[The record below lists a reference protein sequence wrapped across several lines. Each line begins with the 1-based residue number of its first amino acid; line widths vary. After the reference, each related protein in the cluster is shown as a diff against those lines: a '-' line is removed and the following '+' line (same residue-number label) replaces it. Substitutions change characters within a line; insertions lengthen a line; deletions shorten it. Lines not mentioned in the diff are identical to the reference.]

1 MKPTALALSSAFLMA
16 SAALQAQTATKLTK
30 PDASFP
36 EPFTQVSGVREL
48 PNGKVIVSD
57 MRDKVVQLLDFRAG
71 SQVKVGGEGQGPGEY
86 ALPVDLIAMPN
97 GETWVND
104 LMGRRFLSVDANGKP
119 GRTITLPGSG
129 SGGIAIAARGTAADA
144 AGNLYLPASPF
155 NLSGPGASSPDS
167 LAIHRWK
174 PNETTFDTVAW
185 FVGPKASIQGS
196 GSGNTRNVRVTMGAG
211 KAFTP
216 QEVWGVAADG
226 SIARVIPSP
235 YRVIWYPAASN
246 KGVAGPTQPYSP
258 IKVTD
263 ADREEENERRKRLTP
278 MMVTVGGGG
287 RGAARPPSVPALGPD
302 DFEPTKPPFTG
313 PGAVLVAPEGEVWVR
328 RTGPAG
334 QQEVTYDVFDR
345 SGKVARKV
353 SMSRDRQVVG
363 FGKGAVYVVR
373 TDDDDLQHL
382 ERFAR

>member
-1 MKPTALALSSAFLMA
+1 MKPTALVLSSAFLMA

-36 EPFTQVSGVREL
+36 EPFTQVSGLREL
-48 PNGKVIVSD
+48 PNGKVIVAD

-71 SQVKVGGEGQGPGEY
+71 TQVKVGREGQGPGEY
-86 ALPVDLIAMPN
+86 ALPASLIAMPN

-104 LMGRRFLSVDANGKP
+104 LMGRRFLAVDAEGKA
-119 GRTITLPGSG
+119 GRTIPHPGSG
-129 SGGIAIAARGTAADA
+129 PGGVVVTGPGATADA

-155 NLSGPGASSPDS
+155 NLNSPGAASPDS

-174 PNETTFDTVAW
+174 PEQTTFDTVAW
-185 FVGPKASIQGS
+185 YIGPRASVQAS
-196 GSGNTRNVRVTMGAG
+196 GGGNNRSIRVTTGSG

-226 SIARVIPSP
+226 SVARVIPSP

-246 KGVAGPTQPYSP
+246 KGVAGPTQPYTP

-263 ADREEENERRKRLTP
+263 ADRDEENERRKR
-278 MMVTVGGGG
+278 TVPTMIAIGGGG
-287 RGAARPPSVPALGPD
+287 RGAGRPSSLPALGPE
-302 DFEPTKPPFTG
+302 DFEPTKPPFVG
-313 PGAVLVAPEGEVWVR
+313 QGAVLVAPEGEIWVR

-334 QQEVTYDVFDR
+334 QKEISYDVFDR
-345 SGKVARKV
+345 TGKLARKV
-353 SMSRDRQVVG
+353 SMSGDRQVVG